1 MPLSLKRKE
10 YQYSY
15 SLSPGSELDEKLHQI
30 EFISKSGHSGNRS
43 IEGMKERKK

>member
-15 SLSPGSELDEKLHQI
+15 SLSPGSELDEKLQQI
-30 EFISKSGHSGNRS
+30 KVSLYQKADIPETVVLKG
-43 IEGMKERKK
+43 